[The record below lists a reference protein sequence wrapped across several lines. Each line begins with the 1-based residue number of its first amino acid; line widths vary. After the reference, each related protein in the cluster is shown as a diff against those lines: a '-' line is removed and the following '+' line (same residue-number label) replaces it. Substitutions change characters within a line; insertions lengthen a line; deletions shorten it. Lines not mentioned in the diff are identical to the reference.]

1 MMLKIGDFSK
11 LGQVSIR
18 MLRHYDEMG
27 LLKPAHID
35 QFTEYRFY
43 TIDQLP
49 RLNRILALKDLGLSL
64 EQIRAVLTEELSAA
78 QLHGMLIFKQAEI
91 EQQVQE
97 NQRRLRRVQARIQQ
111 IEQEGHESP
120 YEIVL
125 KQTAPLA
132 VLTVRRTIPHV
143 KDMKDYRYTMYRTVY
158 AALERAGLERAGP
171 ETAFYHNTGYTEDDI
186 EMEAALVVRPS
197 ATAVAIAP
205 ADYFYTVP
213 ATPFLATTLHQ
224 GVLRDVVHAISAVFR
239 WIGSNN
245 YMACGPI
252 REIHLFG
259 SELDGNGIIP
269 IILEV
274 QIPIEKSP
282 I

>member
-1 MMLKIGDFSK
+1 MLKIGDFSK

-35 QFTEYRFY
+35 QFTDYRFY

-64 EQIRAVLTEELSAA
+64 EQIRAVLTEDISAA
-78 QLHGMLIFKQAEI
+78 QLHGMLITKQAEL
-91 EQQVQE
+91 EREVLE

-125 KQTAPLA
+125 KQTAPLS
-132 VLTVRRTIPHV
+132 VLAVRRSIPHV
-143 KDMKDYRYTMYRTVY
+143 SQMKDYRYTMYQTVY

-171 ETAFYHNTGYTEDDI
+171 EMAFYHNTSYTEDDI
-186 EMEAALVVRPS
+186 EMEAALVVQPPS
-197 ATAVAIAP
+197 AANVAIAP
-205 ADYFYTVP
+205 ADYLYTVP
-213 ATPFLATTLHQ
+213 ATPLLATTLHQ

-259 SELDGNGIIP
+259 SELDGNDTIP